1 MKSRKR
7 ELEFMAFYEAEA
19 DRLGRLALLLTGDR
33 DRGDDLLQEALLR
46 LFKAWHRIRRDDPG
60 PYARKILVNVC
71 RNDHRRR
78 VIERRRNRAEL
89 PMTVTPDESDRVG
102 DALRVAE
109 ALQRLSPMRRAAVVL
124 RFYEDMTEP
133 QIAELLARPLPTVK
147 SDIRRSLEHLRP
159 LFEDA
164 EDVKEQI

>member
-1 MKSRKR
+1 MNLRKR
-7 ELEFMAFYEAEA
+7 ELEFMVFYEAES
-19 DRLGRLALLLTGDR
+19 DRLGRLAFLLAGDR

-46 LFKAWHRIRRDDPG
+46 LFKAWHRIERDDPG

-71 RNDHRRR
+71 RNDLRRR
-78 VIERRRNRAEL
+78 IIERRRSHVQPVAAA
-89 PMTVTPDESDRVG
+89 PDETDRVG

-109 ALQRLSPMRRAAVVL
+109 ALQRLSPVRRAAVVL

-147 SDIRRSLEHLRP
+147 SDIRRSLERLRP
-159 LFEDA
+159 LFED
-164 EDVKEQI
+164 VKEQI